1 MPSAGGKFL
10 MEGLFHITLP
20 QTVSEMDVDA
30 IQSKVRA
37 LDVITD
43 TGCMAT
49 RSLDPSSVM
58 VWVQLVSGTLSLLG
72 TAVTLIQKVIEII
85 RGKGISGATIKLPNG
100 AEISV
105 DNATASDIEKCLRA
119 VAQK

>member
-1 MPSAGGKFL
+1 MG
-10 MEGLFHITLP
+10 GLFHITLP

-30 IQSKVRA
+30 IQSKVKD

-49 RSLDPSSVM
+49 RSLDPASVM
-58 VWVQLVSGTLSLLG
+58 VWVQLVSGTLSVVATG
-72 TAVTLIQKVIEII
+72 VTLIQKVIEII
-85 RGKGISGATIKLPNG
+85 RNKSISGATIKLPNG